1 LSVPSAEKRALLE
14 LAERLKAARTAAD
27 MTQEAVAAKARID
40 HRRYQRLEQGTSN
53 TTIRTLVRI
62 AAAVGVDVWD
72 LLSRPGR

>member
-1 LSVPSAEKRALLE
+1 MASVEKRVLLE
-14 LAERLKAARTAAD
+14 LAERLKAARAAAD
-27 MTQEAVAAKARID
+27 MTQEAVAAKAGID